1 MKHTV
6 IEVNV
11 EEKSLYIT
19 NKENKFIKIVK

>member
-11 EEKSLYIT
+11 EEKSPYTT